1 MVSALDLSL
10 YNPCLSILSFATVND
25 SQQHPNVL
33 RGLALK
39 LEHIVSQENQK
50 CWGKP
55 LGSTY
60 LWKEHMATIKRI
72 QRVASQ
78 IEIREVS

>member
-1 MVSALDLSL
+1 MGVGFFELQL
-10 YNPCLSILSFATVND
+10 YLLPFSILVND

-39 LEHIVSQENQK
+39 LEHIVNQENQK

-78 IEIREVS
+78 IEIREVSSS